1 MGSPILICLE
11 SRRTHLL
18 SCHALSA
25 AGWLGSVQP
34 LCKGMRQCSGLVFGI
49 IGRSASAR
57 SLATRS
63 LAFKISVLYFD
74 VHEVFFFFQISY
86 YSPLFFTVICL

>member
-18 SCHALSA
+18 SRHAFSA
-25 AGWLGSVQP
+25 VGWLRSVQP
-34 LCKGMRQCSGLVFGI
+34 LCRGMRWCRGLVLGI
-49 IGRSASAR
+49 IGLSASAR

-74 VHEVFFFFQISY
+74 VHGGFFCFLKFSIIYFSF
-86 YSPLFFTVICL
+86 SL